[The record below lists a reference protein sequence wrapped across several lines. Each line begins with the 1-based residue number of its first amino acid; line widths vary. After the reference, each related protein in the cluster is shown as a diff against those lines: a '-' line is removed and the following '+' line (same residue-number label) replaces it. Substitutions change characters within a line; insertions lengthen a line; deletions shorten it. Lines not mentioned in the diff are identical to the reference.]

1 MHTHTR
7 ANTHTHTHNTHTH
20 TRARATCDAMS
31 GMLYCCTCLSIA
43 LSTWRAVKSARLF
56 VSEKE
61 RTHFLT
67 ILGEEAPRNI
77 KASASRDNI
86 LPKETNEDVVLEED
100 SFQEE
105 ELSILEKV
113 DKDYSMEES
122 KSEEET
128 DSNSQDN
135 DCET

>member
-1 MHTHTR
+1 
-7 ANTHTHTHNTHTH
+7 
-20 TRARATCDAMS
+20 
-31 GMLYCCTCLSIA
+31 MLHCCICLSIA

-86 LPKETNEDVVLEED
+86 PPKETNEDCVLEED
-100 SFQEE
+100 NFPEE
-105 ELSILEKV
+105 EPLSNLEKE
-113 DKDYSMEES
+113 DQDCLMEES

-128 DSNSQDN
+128 DSNSQDK